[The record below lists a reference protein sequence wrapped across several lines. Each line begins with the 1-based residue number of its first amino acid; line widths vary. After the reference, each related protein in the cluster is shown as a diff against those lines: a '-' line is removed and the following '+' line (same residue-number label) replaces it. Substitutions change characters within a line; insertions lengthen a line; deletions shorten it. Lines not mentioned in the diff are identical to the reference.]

1 MTGASE
7 TGRGRPARAG
17 PPALPASLLCPLQH
31 EGLVP
36 DQTWPRSC
44 TPRPST
50 GNRAHGSQRPVFPQ
64 GAPWTPRMC
73 PWARSGGPQGAMP
86 WAGRL
91 ETCWVGEERG
101 GGVGPWRPA
110 CTGSRVCRCHQ
121 QEQPGQVQAL
131 DPGEAACSGLIG
143 AQGYSVA
150 AWVPAWVPTWAG
162 RSLRDL
168 TQFGPS
174 APPTERPLR
183 CWGRP
188 NL

>member
-1 MTGASE
+1 MTGRAGFQAGLEKPGERVTGASE
-7 TGRGRPARAG
+7 TGRGRPARTG

-101 GGVGPWRPA
+101 VGVGL
-110 CTGSRVCRCHQ
+110 CR
-121 QEQPGQVQAL
+121 
-131 DPGEAACSGLIG
+131 IG
-143 AQGYSVA
+143 AGWGPGGQPAQEAGSAGAISRSSQARFKLWTQERLPA
-150 AWVPAWVPTWAG
+150 AD
-162 RSLRDL
+162 S
-168 TQFGPS
+168 
-174 APPTERPLR
+174 
-183 CWGRP
+183 
-188 NL
+188 